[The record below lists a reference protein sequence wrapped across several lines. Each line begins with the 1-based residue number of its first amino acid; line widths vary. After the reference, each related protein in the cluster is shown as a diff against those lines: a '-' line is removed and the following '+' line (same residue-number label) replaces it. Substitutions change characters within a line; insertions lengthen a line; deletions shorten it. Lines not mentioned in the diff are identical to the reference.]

1 MDPRVAPLAE
11 ILDLNTRLYRNC
23 LAGLTDDQANARPSD
38 STNSA
43 AFIAAHLADSRF
55 FLLRTL
61 GVNCACPLGRYLD
74 GKRGIA
80 ELETPLPLEEIR
92 AAWSTAA
99 DALRDRLESLTA
111 TDLAAEATMR
121 FPVTD
126 RTVLGVLTFLVQHDS
141 YHVGQ
146 LALLRKFGGLPA
158 MKYS

>member
-1 MDPRVAPLAE
+1 MDARVAPLAE
-11 ILDLNTRLYRNC
+11 ILELNTRLYRNC
-23 LAGLTDDQANARPSD
+23 LAGLSDEQANARPSD

-55 FLLRTL
+55 FLLRAL
-61 GVNCACPLGRYLD
+61 GVECASPLGRHLD

-80 ELETPLPLEEIR
+80 ELDAPLPLEEVH
-92 AAWSTAA
+92 AAWTAAA
-99 DALRDRLESLTA
+99 DALRERLSTLSA
-111 TDLAAEATMR
+111 TDLDAAATAR
-121 FPVTD
+121 FPVSD

-146 LALLRKFGGLPA
+146 LAMLRKFGGLPA